1 MSSLLDQFLAEECN
15 AYVVQR
21 IREEAAAAGE
31 RYLIFNRFNVR
42 LDLDAGVATI
52 EDEIDPD
59 AETSLPVTELLDRLP
74 EE

>member
-21 IREEAAAAGE
+21 IRDEAATTGE
-31 RYLIFNRFNVR
+31 RYLTFNRFNVR

-59 AETSLPVTELLDRLP
+59 TEISLPVAELLDRLP
-74 EE
+74 EV